1 MSIKRGIVTE
11 IKSDSARPISV
22 TSTLPIALVVTSN
35 IQAGLYY
42 FDSPKAAIESD
53 LIKAHTTGN
62 MIKYL
67 NVGVDQFPCIVP
79 TILSVA
85 NEGTDDAATK
95 TNIINATNA
104 LKSAAGSINLAS
116 STQSAIGFKPDIITV
131 ADHAIGDTDIAN
143 AVISVCNSLKARTFI
158 DLDANDN
165 GDAITRREAFGSD
178 RVTLVKTSLGLWNT
192 TESKTDYYD
201 SGVILA
207 WLRVYVDG
215 EGKTGYSKS
224 ISNRVLPVSS
234 VKSPSEFYAGALDET
249 DPLTEKQITSFISYK
264 GIRTWEYA
272 TTDADP
278 IWQDARRVRIFD
290 LAAAAVLE
298 GIFWA
303 VDKDL
308 AALSAAKKSLR
319 GFMNGLIGDEVMLGF
334 NIFLDI
340 KRTTPERITAGE
352 FYFVIDSQEMP
363 SPKLICV
370 TFNRVDRYAP
380 LVYKI
385 IEEA

>member
-22 TSTLPIALVVTSN
+22 TSTLPIALVVTSD

-42 FDSPKAAIESD
+42 FDSPKAAVESD

-79 TILSVA
+79 TIISVA
-85 NEGTDDAATK
+85 NEGADDAATK

-116 STQSAIGFKPDIITV
+116 ATESAVGFKPDIITV

-143 AVISVCNSLKARTFI
+143 AIISVCNSLKGRTFI
-158 DLDANDN
+158 DLDAADN
-165 GDAITRREAFGSD
+165 GDAVTKRKAFGSD
-178 RVTLVKTSLGLWNT
+178 RVTLIKTSLGLWNT
-192 TESKTDYYD
+192 KESKTDYYD
-201 SGVILA
+201 SGVMLA

-249 DPLTEKQITSFISYK
+249 DSLTVKQITSFIFYK

-272 TTDADP
+272 TASADP

-308 AALSAAKKSLR
+308 AALSAVKKSLR

-340 KRTTPERITAGE
+340 KRTTPEKITAGE